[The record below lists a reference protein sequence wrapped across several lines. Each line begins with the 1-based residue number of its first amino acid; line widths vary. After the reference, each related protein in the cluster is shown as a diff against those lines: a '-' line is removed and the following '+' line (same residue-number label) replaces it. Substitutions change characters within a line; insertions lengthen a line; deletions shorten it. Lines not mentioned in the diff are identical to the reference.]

1 MLAMAIDRLIEPS
14 AYLQQRT
21 QLFRSLEG
29 LNWFI
34 RRNKARLVQ
43 AGALTIPNGRWL
55 IDAERFDGVVAELGA
70 ERASEAVQ

>member
-1 MLAMAIDRLIEPS
+1 MSATDIARLIERRE
-14 AYLQQRT
+14 YLERRA
-21 QLFRSLEG
+21 QLFRSQEG
-29 LNWFI
+29 LEWFI

-70 ERASEAVQ
+70 ERAAEAVQ